1 MYESSQR
8 VWKNQ
13 GSKGAKVKHLC
24 ETPEASLEGGMALP
38 IINYTQVKD
47 NNSLGSMLSSEPGQI
62 HSMEL

>member
-1 MYESSQR
+1 MYESSQH

-24 ETPEASLEGGMALP
+24 ETLEGAMALP
-38 IINYTQVKD
+38 ILSYTQVKD